1 MATGSGFLVSIGVVS
16 MIEKCVNQ
24 SQKNLTFIVV
34 TCVALFA
41 LGQFHRASGSVFS
54 PILIERLS
62 LTGTAIGVLAGAMF
76 FANIIAQTPLG
87 AALDRFGARLM
98 VTLGVLLTAI
108 GTVWFAVA
116 DGYWSLLS
124 ARALIGFGL
133 TVTGPGINVV
143 IARYY
148 PAKQFGFMMGLIGAL
163 GGTGGLLGTYPLS
176 LALSNFAWTSVFL
189 FVSLITALLIAMV
202 VFSFENP
209 APKTE
214 EEIHGGS
221 SSGYLELLKSA
232 EIWKILALGTCTF
245 APITAI
251 TGLWGG
257 PYFETVHQ
265 ATSDIYGG
273 IMFFLFSASITASL
287 AFGVLDRVMQ
297 SRKRL
302 ILTSVVV
309 SVTSLLVLAAIPN
322 PNIYLAAGLLFAMVF
337 CQQFYIA
344 LWAHLRKVVPQAVL
358 GRAMTLILLSSVAAI
373 PTMQT
378 LIGMIID
385 FTLYLGTDIG
395 QSYRVAF
402 AFMALCIA
410 LAGFVYS
417 KTKMANN

>member
-1 MATGSGFLVSIGVVS
+1 MTPSKSKLI
-16 MIEKCVNQ
+16 
-24 SQKNLTFIVV
+24 FIVV

-62 LTGTAIGVLAGAMF
+62 LTGTAIGILAGAMF

-87 AALDRFGARLM
+87 AALDRFGARRM
-98 VTLGVLLTAI
+98 VTLGVFLTAV

-163 GGTGGLLGTYPLS
+163 GGVGGLLGTFPLS

-189 FVSLITALLIAMV
+189 FVALITALLMAMILL
-202 VFSFENP
+202 SFESPGP
-209 APKTE
+209 AVKE
-214 EEIHGGS
+214 EGNEGS
-221 SSGYLELLKSA
+221 PQGYLDLLKSA
-232 EIWKILALGTCTF
+232 EIWKILILGTCTF

-265 ATSDIYGG
+265 ATSDVYGG

-287 AFGVLDRVMQ
+287 VFGVLDRVMK
-297 SRKRL
+297 SRKKL
-302 ILTSVVV
+302 ILTSVIV
-309 SVTSLLVLAAIPN
+309 STFCLSVLATIPN
-322 PNIYLAAGLLFAMVF
+322 PSIYLAATLLFAMVF

-358 GRAMTLILLSSVAAI
+358 GRATTLILLASVGAI

-385 FTLYLGTDIG
+385 LTLYLGTDIQ
-395 QSYRVAF
+395 QSYRAAF

-410 LAGFVYS
+410 LTGFVYS